1 MDDIPESTRGDVGL
15 TYELHKT
22 LPREEFHILTRI
34 ETRYNYVTEYFPYFQ
49 YWQPAEKYKHLV
61 KMSIH
66 NNIVGYQQRA
76 FESYWCMRRF
86 IESGGIPGITVCA
99 GQAPGLFT
107 ITNDYYYGENHPE
120 YGGAYHPTIVH
131 TAEAFPFLGESTF
144 PVLSCLHGLE
154 HLENT
159 VNVLREWIRIV
170 QEGGIMAL
178 ILPDAEF
185 VGKHDKSPG
194 HKMNYSADEF
204 QEILSGF
211 EDSVSV
217 EEIDTLDNGFS
228 FNVVLRKK
236 SRGEQDAFINKAR
249 EVLK

>member
-1 MDDIPESTRGDVGL
+1 M
-15 TYELHKT
+15 TYDLRKP
-22 LPREEFHILTRI
+22 LPREEINILTRI
-34 ETRYNYVTEYFPYFQ
+34 ETRYNYVLEYFPYFQ

-61 KMSIH
+61 KMSCP

-120 YGGAYHPTIVH
+120 YGGAYHPHIVH

-159 VNVLREWIRIV
+159 VFVLKEWIRIV
-170 QEGGIMAL
+170 QEGGILAL

-185 VGKHDKSPG
+185 VKHGDKG
-194 HKMNYSADEF
+194 HKVGYSADEF
-204 QEILSGF
+204 RDLLYGF
-211 EDSVSV
+211 EDFVYV

-236 SRGEQDAFINKAR
+236 SKEEQDAFINKAM